1 MEKRGELERPTCVRS
16 FLLKTYSADSPL
28 EVTVDVGKCSN
39 SRTPVPAGGLG
50 CVPTKFESVVFE
62 NPNALELFQTV
73 ELCEVTENR
82 YRLPHME
89 YYYVITIN
97 SSSEKEESLKVL
109 EVLITQQLQFAQC
122 LAFVHCIGSRS
133 D

>member
-1 MEKRGELERPTCVRS
+1 
-16 FLLKTYSADSPL
+16 LLKTYSADSPL

-39 SRTPVPAGGLG
+39 PRTPGGLG

-82 YRLPHME
+82 YRLPHVE

-97 SSSEKEESLKVL
+97 SSSEKEESLKEI
-109 EVLITQQLQFAQC
+109 EVGRC
-122 LAFVHCIGSRS
+122 LGVCTAGSGCHFR
-133 D
+133 